1 MAKAQFQGYA
11 RKGKFQRKD
20 PGYDALQSMKSHSD
34 RVIRGMEANLRSI
47 EQRNANAERALLEVH
62 RREEQ
67 NRSDNFKIEEDSF
80 RNREAGLNKNIT
92 TAKSNMRA
100 ASLRNAAKLREIEQ
114 LGKFSETLTTA
125 LFQIRKEDLKKTM
138 DQAYNERIANGVPFN
153 VKEKQALQEQIVRNY
168 GREINGTAD
177 MAAVRGA
184 LPKSVEYIRNKDQ
197 AWALGEAKANAKL
210 AGEGFQDYAENELNR
225 LGISDPETAAAVLQ
239 TIQNDYLRAH
249 NLYGINADFL
259 TDTLE
264 GMAKSRNVVLGT
276 LNDLQIDG
284 FGAAR
289 VNKAEKA
296 LIADFNAETVDAL
309 FRAKSMH
316 RKGTSVVGHSA
327 SVTYILNDV
336 FGNPEITPDATI
348 ARDTPILNDD
358 GSFNMINVKDSTGK
372 VIGTRPETW
381 GDRHGHRWEVDVL
394 QKRQARDDAI
404 RTRVQNEENGRQ
416 DAMEKKVETWIQ
428 TEWNRDIE
436 VLNER
441 RDDLELKGYDTEF
454 LNRWEGL
461 SIQNQAEKYLREE
474 FEEAKQNGTLDTADF
489 NHPYITKELRDEF
502 FDIAKDQTRIREEA
516 FMTDQAVL
524 DTFDTKLKNQ
534 ITTDAVISP
543 KTHQSYK
550 PAAAAAM
557 KMYRRLRTKYA
568 KTMDPATASQN
579 AWTEVNKRIEEGTG
593 IFTIVEGVSNKKIQ
607 GWTVKEGAD
616 PQEQKAHENRKKA
629 LENAKFYGA
638 FVSGPHDSAFNFEA
652 NNHTTVISIKG
663 DVITNPM
670 IIDTKPLV
678 ALDLLDSQARNLNEG
693 RPIDIPEIYRE
704 LSKEMPG
711 LGTPWEIMQR
721 QWKAAGIEVNLKE
734 DWRTPWLKSSTDP
747 SGKKLLKNINSIE
760 GLAQANEIL
769 FNKGSENPKYMTRRV
784 QKAIIPKRPE
794 EINTEINPIIQS
806 LGTESGGLVTPEN
819 FIYSEDKKGVASI
832 SISEYN
838 EGVEWMIDN
847 GDDYGWYYNIET
859 GTFMKG
865 DY

>member
-11 RKGKFQRKD
+11 RGGKFQRRD
-20 PGYDALQSMKSHSD
+20 PGYDALQSMKTHSD
-34 RVIRGMEANLRSI
+34 RVIRGMEGNLRSL
-47 EQRNANAERALLEVH
+47 EKRNADAERALLDVH
-62 RREEQ
+62 RRESQ
-67 NRSDNFKIEEDSF
+67 NRSDNFKIEETSF
-80 RNREAGLNKNIT
+80 RNREAGLNQNIAT
-92 TAKSNMRA
+92 TKANMRA
-100 ASLRNAAKLREIEQ
+100 ANVRHEGKLKEIEA
-114 LGKFSETLTTA
+114 LGRFSKTLTTT
-125 LFQIRKEDLKKTM
+125 LFQLRQEDLKKTF
-138 DQAYNERIANGVPFN
+138 DQVYNERIANGVPFN
-153 VKEKQALQEQIVRNY
+153 VKDRQALQEQIVRNY
-168 GREINGTAD
+168 GRQINGTAD
-177 MAAVRGA
+177 MAEARGA

-197 AWALGEAKANAKL
+197 AWALGEAKGTAKL
-210 AGEGFQDYAENELNR
+210 AGETFEDYAEKELNR
-225 LGISDPETAAAVLQ
+225 LGISDPETAAVVLQ

-264 GMAKSRNVVLGT
+264 GMAKSRNVILGT

-284 FGAAR
+284 FGAKR
-289 VNKAEKA
+289 VNQAEKA
-296 LIADFNAETVDAL
+296 LIADFNAENVDAL
-309 FRAKSMH
+309 FRAKSIH
-316 RKGTSVVGHSA
+316 RKGNQVIGLSA

-336 FGNPEITPDATI
+336 FGNPEITPDVTEAWN
-348 ARDTPILNDD
+348 TPILNRD
-358 GSFNMINVKDSTGK
+358 GSFNMITVDGVK
-372 VIGTRPETW
+372 RPQTW
-381 GDRHGHRWEVDVL
+381 GDRYGQRWEVDVL
-394 QKRQARDDAI
+394 QKRAARDEAI
-404 RTRVQNEENGRQ
+404 RDRVQNEENGRQ
-416 DAMEKKVETWIQ
+416 KSIEKEVEAWIQ
-428 TEWNRDIE
+428 TDWNRDIE

-441 RDDLELKGYDTEF
+441 KKDLELKGYDTQF
-454 LNRWEGL
+454 LNRWEAL
-461 SIQNQAEKYLREE
+461 SIQNQAEDYLRGE
-474 FEEAKQNGTLDTADF
+474 FEEAERYGTLDTADF
-489 NHPYITKELRDEF
+489 NHPYVTKELREDF
-502 FDIAKDQTRIREEA
+502 FKTAEAQTKAREEA
-516 FMTDQAVL
+516 FMTDKAVL

-568 KTMDPATASQN
+568 KTMDPAAASQT

-593 IFTIVEGVSNKKIQ
+593 VFTIVEGVTNDKIR

-711 LGTPWEIMQR
+711 LGTAWEIMQR

-734 DWRTPWLKSSTDP
+734 DWRTPWLKNSTDP
-747 SGKKLLKNINSIE
+747 SGEKLLKNINSIE

-769 FNKGSENPKYMTRRV
+769 FNNGSENPKYMTRRV

-806 LGTESGGLVTPEN
+806 LGTESDGLVTPEN

>member
-11 RKGKFQRKD
+11 RGGKFQRRD
-20 PGYDALQSMKSHSD
+20 PGYDALQSMKTHSD
-34 RVIRGMEANLRSI
+34 RVIRGMEGNLRSL
-47 EQRNANAERALLEVH
+47 EKRNSDAERALLDVH
-62 RREEQ
+62 RREAQ
-67 NRSDNFKIEEDSF
+67 NRSDNFRIEKDSF
-80 RNREAGLNKNIT
+80 QNREAGLNQNIAT
-92 TAKSNMRA
+92 TKANMRA
-100 ASLRNAAKLREIEQ
+100 ANVRHEGKLKEIEA
-114 LGKFSETLTTA
+114 LGRFSKTLTTT
-125 LFQIRKEDLKKTM
+125 LFQLRKEDLDKTV

-153 VKEKQALQEQIVRNY
+153 VKERQALQEQIVRNY
-168 GREINGTAD
+168 GRQINGTAD
-177 MAAVRGA
+177 MAEARGA

-197 AWALGEAKANAKL
+197 AWALGEAKGTAKL
-210 AGEGFQDYAENELNR
+210 AGEGFEDYAEKELNR
-225 LGISDPETAAAVLQ
+225 LGISDPETAAVVLQ

-264 GMAKSRNVVLGT
+264 GMAKSRNVILGT

-284 FGAAR
+284 FGAKR
-289 VNKAEKA
+289 VNQAEKA
-296 LIADFNAETVDAL
+296 LIADFNAENVDAL
-309 FRAKSMH
+309 FRAKWMH
-316 RKGTSVVGHSA
+316 RKGNQVIGPSA

-336 FGNPEITPDATI
+336 FGNPEITPDVTA
-348 ARDTPILNDD
+348 AWNTPILNPD
-358 GSFNMINVKDSTGK
+358 GSFNMINVDGVK
-372 VIGTRPETW
+372 RPQTW
-381 GDRHGHRWEVDVL
+381 GDRYGQRWEVDVL
-394 QKRQARDDAI
+394 QKRAARDEAI
-404 RTRVQNEENGRQ
+404 RDRVQNEENGRQ
-416 DAMEKKVETWIQ
+416 KSMETEVETWIQ
-428 TEWNRDIE
+428 TDWNRDIE

-441 RDDLELKGYDTEF
+441 RKDLELKGYNTEF
-454 LNRWEGL
+454 LNRWEAL
-461 SIQNQAEKYLREE
+461 SIQNQSEDYLRGE
-474 FEEAKQNGTLDTADF
+474 FEEAERYGTLDTADF
-489 NHPYITKELRDEF
+489 NHPYVTQKLREDFFETAQAQTK
-502 FDIAKDQTRIREEA
+502 AREEA
-516 FMTDQAVL
+516 FMTDDDVKGS
-524 DTFDTKLKNQ
+524 FETKLKNQ

-543 KTHQSYK
+543 KTHQSYR
-550 PAAAAAM
+550 PATAAAM

-568 KTMDPATASQN
+568 KTMDAATASQN

-593 IFTIVEGVSNKKIQ
+593 VFTIVEGVENDKIK

-616 PQEQKAHENRKKA
+616 AQEQKAHENRKSK

-678 ALDLLDSQARNLNEG
+678 PLDLLDSQARNLNEG

-711 LGTPWEIMQR
+711 LGTAWEIMQR

-734 DWRTPWLKSSTDP
+734 DWRTPWLQNSTDS
-747 SGKKLLKNINSIE
+747 SGEKLLKNINSIE

-769 FNKGSENPKYMTRRV
+769 FNNGSENPKYMTRRV

-806 LGTESGGLVTPEN
+806 LGTESDGLVTPEN

-832 SISEYN
+832 SISKYN